1 MPVIKCQKHWFSYVS
16 ESVWFL
22 LFLAASIVLIR
33 YRIGPGLI
41 ALAVV
46 LILALLSYF
55 TIREEYIAVN
65 PKEVIGHKGFINS
78 RTLRSPLSK
87 VQGVEIDNGLFGK
100 LFGYHNII
108 VTTAGTSGA
117 EYVFRMMKS
126 AKQFQD
132 SFIEFSNSSEVRQ

>member
-16 ESVWFL
+16 ESLWFL
-22 LFLAASIVLIR
+22 LFLAGSVVLIR
-33 YRIGPGLI
+33 YKTGPGLI

-46 LILALLSYF
+46 LALAVVSFF

-87 VQGVEIDNGLFGK
+87 VQGVEIDNGIFGK
-100 LFGYHNII
+100 MFGYHNII

-117 EYVFRMMKS
+117 EYVFKMMKS

-132 SFIEFSNSSEVRQ
+132 SFIDFSNSPEVRQ